1 MNVGRKCNLKSYL
14 RAGLSRTLLS
24 IGLLMVLSS
33 SLGCSTKVWR
43 VMTFQND
50 DTVQVQGSSV
60 NIRQAATTNSR
71 VISTVKRGDKLEVI
85 KKSGSWYQIKTESG
99 GTGWVHASLV
109 K

>member
-1 MNVGRKCNLKSYL
+1 MNVGRKCNLKNYL

-24 IGLLMVLSS
+24 IGLLLVLSS

-50 DTVQVQGSSV
+50 DTVQVQGSTV

-99 GTGWVHASLV
+99 RTGWVHASLV